1 MNSLDPRMT
10 RLDLQQDEQAHK
22 VQEHEYWPTYEVF
35 VQAKRGKR
43 FEHVGSLHAADPEVA
58 LVLAKEQYGRR
69 QTVVNMWVVKTTDV
83 FALNYENEDMFSTNM
98 EKTYREASGFKSR
111 DRIEEYKKR
120 IATNAE

>member
-1 MNSLDPRMT
+1 MESLDPRMN
-10 RLDLQQDEQAHK
+10 RLSLLKEGESPNVNA
-22 VQEHEYWPTYEVF
+22 HEYWPTYEVF

-43 FEHVGSLHAADPEVA
+43 FEHVGSLHGPDAEMA

-83 FALNYENEDMFSTNM
+83 LAFNYEDEDMFVTNA

-111 DRIEEYKKR
+111 DRIEAYKKQQQEAK
-120 IATNAE
+120 I